1 MAINV
6 AAMAVTTGE
15 IMSSASTLSAT
26 VARSMDLEF
35 TLKPDPE
42 HGEAGNPD
50 TAVSHHYQ
58 VTVQYQGGTNFVLK
72 GKMPETT
79 SSTLLKLTFADIPVG
94 GKLQIMA
101 GIYSESSWLCGKYQG
116 EWLPAFPDD
125 GLTSLR
131 PSGNITEI
139 SSRSHRIRSTNISK
153 KSFTTLRVKSTSGV
167 RAICRR
173 RQWRVSIVAAGA
185 TGCASRSA

>member
-15 IMSSASTLSAT
+15 IMSSPSMLSAT

-50 TAVSHHYQ
+50 TAVWPAVSHHYQ
-58 VTVQYQGGTNFVLK
+58 VTVQYQGGTSFVLK
-72 GKMPETT
+72 GKLPETT
-79 SSTLLKLTFADIPVG
+79 SSTPLKLTFADIPVC

-125 GLTSLR
+125 GATSLR
-131 PSGNITEI
+131 LSGNITEF
-139 SSRSHRIRSTNISK
+139 SSRSHRIRSTNIRKNRLRRFESK
-153 KSFTTLRVKSTSGV
+153 ARLSCGRFADGDSGE
-167 RAICRR
+167 
-173 RQWRVSIVAAGA
+173 
-185 TGCASRSA
+185 SRL